1 MTTCES
7 SSNLSLKSSNRVPLP
22 WMDALAVVPTLQC
35 TFAGGVSLWCGHV
48 LPQFFRSCLICQS
61 RTFLKL
67 RQGSCGSFLVSRVLS
82 NRCSHNFL
90 LSAACKI
97 CFQTPVISCIDEHLY
112 RAATFN
118 SRCPMCS
125 PACTTTAHP
134 MDTTLSSTRCGP
146 WCGDGDDRFVGNL
159 PRAPH
164 ESRDFQ

>member
-1 MTTCES
+1 
-7 SSNLSLKSSNRVPLP
+7 
-22 WMDALAVVPTLQC
+22 MDGCACCGANTSMYLRRRSFALVWSCASAV
-35 TFAGGVSLWCGHV
+35 
-48 LPQFFRSCLICQS
+48 FRSCLICQS